1 MYLIVLSFLLLL
13 PCIISV
19 CPLFFTL
26 VFSSLFWLSA
36 HKVTNHFCV
45 PLFCH
50 LYSAIMLYIQFLSR
64 FVLNPP
70 QPPTTLQIFPALFS
84 RCDYHGLVFSFF
96 LSPLLST
103 IVLIVSHV
111 LHVRLED
118 TRHLFSSFIISLTRS
133 TLCVKLCLC
142 LWINFMRIAPSLLK
156 IFSLSLRLRDPWT
169 QDHPQRCG
177 VEGVSDAQGVCG

>member
-1 MYLIVLSFLLLL
+1 MDVRRAEGECGSAVSGLGLISHHPRRVCIPLLSSGLSTSYRFVYLIVLSFLLLL

-36 HKVTNHFCV
+36 HNVTNHFCV

-64 FVLNPP
+64 FCP
-70 QPPTTLQIFPALFS
+70 QSTSTTHNTSNLPALFS
-84 RCDYHGLVFSFF
+84 RCDHHGLVFSFF

-118 TRHLFSSFIISLTRS
+118 TRQSFFIFYNQSDKIY
-133 TLCVKLCLC
+133 TLCEIV
-142 LWINFMRIAPSLLK
+142 FM
-156 IFSLSLRLRDPWT
+156 FMD
-169 QDHPQRCG
+169 
-177 VEGVSDAQGVCG
+177 